1 MTGLHGLRE
10 GARLST
16 GIARRR
22 GGAGFLL
29 AGTILTAGLLGL
41 SVGTA
46 SADPVALC
54 YDASDAEHTLLQ
66 GDDEDCD
73 VSFHGEVA
81 NLNISGTNVNVK
93 TLSTPNVH
101 LDTGVDGAS
110 IFDKEVYFNDDLY
123 FNGTLHIQPGSGG
136 SVNMGGGRI
145 QNVGAP
151 TAGSDAATKAYVDGL
166 VGGGSARDDEQDD
179 RLDGH
184 DAVLASH
191 TTTLNQHD
199 TRLTNVELKNQQQDG
214 RLDAHDATLADHE
227 GRITQTEAKNA
238 EQDGRLGNHETRI
251 TQTEDKNVEQDDRL
265 DQHQM
270 TLDTH
275 TFQIADLDSR
285 VTTNTHDIAVLDSR
299 VTGLE
304 AGLADL
310 GQEVAANRRE
320 ARGGTALALAA
331 AGLRYDDRPEKL
343 SIAGGIGHF
352 KGYTGLSFG
361 VGYATSN
368 SFRLNAAVSGVPQ
381 NGDVGFSAGLS
392 WTLN

>member
-1 MTGLHGLRE
+1 MTGLRGLGE
-10 GARLST
+10 EARLST

-22 GGAGFLL
+22 SRAGFLL
-29 AGTILTAGLLGL
+29 AGTVLTVGLLGL
-41 SVGTA
+41 SVGRA
-46 SADPVALC
+46 SADDGFVVCKLTGGPSVYLAL
-54 YDASDAEHTLLQ
+54 
-66 GDDEDCD
+66 DDDCD
-73 VSFHGEVA
+73 NEGLLPGAMDFGPESSM
-81 NLNISGTNVNVK
+81 NIG
-93 TLSTPNVH
+93 PVH
-101 LDTGVDGAS
+101 LATGVDDAS

-191 TTTLNQHD
+191 TSTLNQHD

-214 RLDAHDATLADHE
+214 RLDAHDATLAGH
-227 GRITQTEAKNA
+227 GARITQTETKNVQ
-238 EQDGRLGNHETRI
+238 QDGRLDNHETRI
-251 TQTEDKNVEQDDRL
+251 TQTEGKNVEQDDRL
-265 DQHQM
+265 DQHQT
-270 TLDTH
+270 TLDIH
-275 TFQIADLDSR
+275 TLQIAGLDSR
-285 VTTNTHDIAVLDSR
+285 VTTNTQDIAALDSR

-304 AGLADL
+304 GGLADL
-310 GQEVAANRRE
+310 GKEVSANRRE